1 MTVIYS
7 YKPKKIKQ
15 NCHIL
20 QNENITVFRRQHKI
34 FQFQILVQ
42 RLIDFRSIYFYLGYV
57 E

>member
-42 RLIDFRSIYFYLGYV
+42 RLIDFRSIYFDLGYV